1 MESPK
6 ESSSFRQKAIR
17 GVVWSAI
24 QNWGRQAIAFIVFFL
39 LARLLGPKAFGLV
52 AAASIFLGLIGIF
65 LDQGFSA
72 ALIQR
77 KELEPEH
84 LDTAFWTNISIGL
97 IMTVL
102 SMTMAGGVANF
113 FKLPELT
120 PVIRWL
126 SLSFII
132 TSLSSTQ
139 EAIFQRKLDFKPLA
153 VRELVGVSASGLVGV
168 TMAYIGFGIWSLVS
182 QQLVNGLVRVLLI
195 WWASDWRPRLSFSYK
210 HFRELFSFGI
220 NVVGINLLSFIS
232 TRSDNLLIAYFLGPV
247 ALGYYTIAYRL
258 LEIVTQLF
266 IGVITPIAL
275 PLFSRLQQDIE
286 KTRLAF
292 YRAVQLSNFIGIPIF
307 LGLSALSSELV
318 IVVFGEKWISSI
330 PVMQIL
336 NLIGILYTGF
346 YFNGPVM
353 MAVGKSAWKLRL
365 DFIKTIGYFLAF
377 AIAVRWGIV
386 AVAAGYV
393 ITGYLMSGM
402 TLWFLKKTIRINLI
416 TYLQQYI
423 APMVGSVAMVAA
435 ILGTKYFLSNFIN
448 LPILLLISILVGA
461 IVYPVTIILIAPKEF
476 RQFIDVFRSFLP
488 QSVLKIKN

>member
-6 ESSSFRQKAIR
+6 ESSNLRQKAIK
-17 GVVWSAI
+17 GIVWSAI
-24 QNWGRQAIAFIVFFL
+24 QSWGRQAIAFIVFAL
-39 LARLLGPKAFGLV
+39 LARLLGPEAFGLV
-52 AAASIFLGLIGIF
+52 ASASIFLGLIGIF

-72 ALIQR
+72 AIIQR

-84 LDTAFWTNISIGL
+84 LDTAFWTNVSIGL
-97 IMTVL
+97 LMTVFSIATAEL
-102 SMTMAGGVANF
+102 VANF
-113 FKLPELT
+113 FRQPDLT

-132 TSLSSTQ
+132 ISLSSTQ

-153 VRELVGVSASGLVGV
+153 LRELAGVSAGGLVGV
-168 TMAYIGFGIWSLVS
+168 TMAYLGFGIWSLVS
-182 QQLVNGLVRVLLI
+182 QQLVNGLVRVLLL
-195 WWASDWRPRLSFSYK
+195 WWASDWRPKFNFSTK

-220 NVVGINLLSFIS
+220 NIVGINLLSFVS

-247 ALGYYTIAYRL
+247 ALGYYSIAYRL

-275 PLFSRLQQDIE
+275 PIFSHLQKDIE
-286 KTRLAF
+286 KTRQAL
-292 YRAVQLSNFIGIPIF
+292 YKAVQLSNLIGIPIF
-307 LGLSALSSELV
+307 LGLSVLAPELV
-318 IVVFGEKWISSI
+318 VVLFGEKWVSSI

-346 YFNGPVM
+346 YFNGPVL
-353 MAVGKSAWKLRL
+353 MAAGKSAWKLGL
-365 DFIKTIGYFLAF
+365 DFIKTIGYFIAF

-393 ITGYLMSGM
+393 ITGYLMS
-402 TLWFLKKTIRINLI
+402 TLTVWFLKKMIRINLI

-423 APMVGSVAMVAA
+423 APLVGSLAMVAA
-435 ILGTKYFLSNFIN
+435 ILGTKYFLSNLIS
-448 LPILLLISILVGA
+448 LPTLLLTSILVGA
-461 IVYPVTIILIAPKEF
+461 IVYPVTIILVAPKVF
-476 RQFIDVFRSFLP
+476 WQFIDLFRSFLP
-488 QSVLKIKN
+488 QSKLKI